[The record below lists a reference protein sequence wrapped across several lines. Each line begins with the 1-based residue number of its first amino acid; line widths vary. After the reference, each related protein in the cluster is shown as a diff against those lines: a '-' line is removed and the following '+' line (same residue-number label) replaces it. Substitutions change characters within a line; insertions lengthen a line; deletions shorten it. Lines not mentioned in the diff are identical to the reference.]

1 MKRGSTS
8 VWWVGFLWEGEV
20 KFCLLMLGIDLLWSM
35 ITIRKVVV

>member
-8 VWWVGFLWEGEV
+8 VWWVGLWEGEV
-20 KFCLLMLGIDLLWSM
+20 KFFLLMLGIDLLWRM